1 MEDGWQSDGNYWS
14 NGKKLTTMPFNS
26 GIHID
31 QEYRNRQ
38 IERLARAFHHVSPMN
53 PSLWNE
59 LSDSWKE
66 YFVESAKSMLDYMN
80 SLEVE

>member
-38 IERLARAFHHVSPMN
+38 IERLARA
-53 PSLWNE
+53 
-59 LSDSWKE
+59 LSKRDGYQWANFALNDEYVYREEAKE
-66 YFVESAKSMLDYMN
+66 MLDYMN